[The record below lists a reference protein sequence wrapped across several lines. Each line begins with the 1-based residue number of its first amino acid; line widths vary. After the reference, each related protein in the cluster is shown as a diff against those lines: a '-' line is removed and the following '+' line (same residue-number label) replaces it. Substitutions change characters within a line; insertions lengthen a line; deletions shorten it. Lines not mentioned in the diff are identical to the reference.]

1 MTHSNESIKP
11 DRLLLENRHLFEKRT
26 LPGPVLDLAC
36 GDGHNGLFLAA
47 LGHTVT
53 LADRSSKAL
62 DRAKSTSERWGIP
75 VHRWQ
80 VDFESGDV
88 DPLPKDHYGAVLVFR
103 YLHRPLFS
111 PIRESVKSGG
121 LLLYETFTTGQS
133 RFGKP
138 RNPDFL
144 LEPGELR
151 GCFGD
156 WYVLYTFEGI
166 RQNPTRSVAQ
176 IVCLKP

>member
-1 MTHSNESIKP
+1 LTSSDETIKP
-11 DRLLLENRHLFEKRT
+11 DRLLLENRNLFEKKT

-62 DRAKSTSERWGIP
+62 DQAKRTSERWGIP
-75 VHRWQ
+75 IHLWQ
-80 VDFESGDV
+80 VDFETGDV
-88 DPLPKDHYGAVLVFR
+88 DPLPKDHFGAVLVFR

-111 PIRESVKSGG
+111 PIRESLKSGG

-133 RFGKP
+133 RFGRP
-138 RNPDFL
+138 RNPAFL
-144 LEPGELR
+144 LKPGEL
-151 GCFGD
+151 GEAFQGWD
-156 WYVLYTFEGI
+156 TIFAFEGI
-166 RQNPTRSVAQ
+166 LKNPKREVAQ